1 MIKPSVNNSS
11 YESTPEALGAP
22 IKLLRI
28 PSWQPVHM
36 RTPEPTHPVPQF
48 TTSVMSAADPNDDE
62 SYIDYEAFLSPDFS
76 AYTFANTLITST
88 NDPNDPNLDLSTPL
102 SRVLFDLQEIDTHI
116 HNLTS
121 TSAIPLLNFT
131 QSTTTASSEVLGT
144 ITSQLTTL
152 QATYQRLHTSITT
165 RSQTAQAVLTA
176 TTNLHATTTAL
187 RDISRAVV
195 LARQLDVQLPEL
207 STDPKALVRA
217 AHTLREMRSATVT
230 LSNEIT
236 IVQELN
242 SLVITPAEKMVA
254 GKSRELIVDAFG
266 NGGNPAAAAA
276 AASALY
282 NFSPNGLVGAMQ
294 AGLNAAVN
302 GALVGLKKSLKALTM
317 LDRAVE
323 LTVGRC
329 KGVVGVEGVLEDEVL
344 KVVLDELD
352 TVALWASFWRAV
364 ARGLEAEARAV
375 IQSGGSNARILRGAR
390 DRVRQAL
397 RTAVEKGLEGVEV
410 EKEGMV
416 AIVVNSVNV
425 LGRN

>member
-1 MIKPSVNNSS
+1 
-11 YESTPEALGAP
+11 
-22 IKLLRI
+22 
-28 PSWQPVHM
+28 
-36 RTPEPTHPVPQF
+36 
-48 TTSVMSAADPNDDE
+48 MSAADADDDE

-121 TSAIPLLNFT
+121 TSAIPLLHFT
-131 QSTTTASSEVLGT
+131 QSTTSASSEILGT
-144 ITSQLTTL
+144 ITSQLSTL
-152 QATYQRLHTSITT
+152 QTAYQRLRTSIAT

-195 LARQLDVQLPEL
+195 LARQLDVQLPAL
-207 STDPKALVRA
+207 PTDPKALVRA
-217 AHTLREMRSATVT
+217 AHTLRELRSTTAV
-230 LSNEIT
+230 LSNEIV

-242 SLVITPAEKMVA
+242 SLVILPAEKMVA
-254 GKSRELIVDAFG
+254 GKARELVADAFG

-282 NFSPNGLVGAMQ
+282 HLSPDSMVGAVQ

-302 GALVGLKKSLKALTM
+302 SALIGLKKSLKALTM

-329 KGVVGVEGVLEDEVL
+329 RGVVGVEEVLEREVL
-344 KVVLDELD
+344 RVVLDELD
-352 TVALWASFWRAV
+352 TVALWASFWRGV

-375 IQSGGSNARILRGAR
+375 VQSGGSNARILRSAR

-397 RTAVEKGLEGVEV
+397 RTAVEQGLEGVEV
-410 EKEGMV
+410 EKEGVV
-416 AIVVNSVNV
+416 AIVMNSVNV